1 MIDRARASMK
11 FFVYGLLLGLA
22 FAPHSGKETR
32 SRVMGWFATSVRDVV
47 KI

>member
-1 MIDRARASMK
+1 MINRARASMK

-22 FAPHSGKETR
+22 FAPSSGKETR

-47 KI
+47 KL